1 VCELHR
7 REERSA
13 SALTGKGAVV
23 CSGIILTKLVGVLM
37 LSFSRTKMFEV
48 YYFRMYMMLVAVGAF
63 HSLLLLPVMLAL
75 VGPRQEEPATSTR
88 LTREEA
94 SEESPPKVCQP
105 LLRNSHAVGAVF
117 YVQ

>member
-1 VCELHR
+1 
-7 REERSA
+7 
-13 SALTGKGAVV
+13 
-23 CSGIILTKLVGVLM
+23 
-37 LSFSRTKMFEV
+37 MFEV